1 MRSGLKRR
9 RRGLILLLLAGATAA
24 LSVSLVTRHT
34 DAVNAQLGPLQEVL
48 MTKKDLPK
56 DTFIKPDNVERYLE
70 VRLVAERFVPR
81 KHFSSVD
88 QVVGLKSQVD
98 IPAGTYVSIGQVSDA
113 ESQND
118 QEIRDGLRAV
128 EISVEAS
135 RFLAG
140 MIVPGSRVDFLVT
153 MDGEGGPS
161 VTYLAYENLPV
172 LRAVKADDEGGKADG
187 LGSEGGS
194 RRMLVTVR
202 VTAKTAVYLV
212 AAENF
217 AKQLRVL
224 PRPVGDNK
232 RVGSLSMHKSRLK
245 P

>member
-9 RRGLILLLLAGATAA
+9 RRGIVLLLLAGATAA

-56 DTFIKPDNVERYLE
+56 GTDLEPDNIDRYLE

-81 KHFSSVD
+81 KHFSSAD
-88 QVVGLKSQVD
+88 QIVGLKSQVD
-98 IPAGTYVSIGQVSDA
+98 ISAGTYVSVGQVSNAGEED
-113 ESQND
+113 D
-118 QEIRDGLRAV
+118 QEIRNGLRAV

-135 RFLAG
+135 RSLAG
-140 MIVPGSRVDFLVT
+140 MITPGSRVDFLVT
-153 MDGEGGPS
+153 MEGEGGS
-161 VTYLAYENLPV
+161 AVTYLAYENLSV
-172 LRAVKADDEGGKADG
+172 LRAVKAD
-187 LGSEGGS
+187 SEGGGADS
-194 RRMLVTVR
+194 VGAEDSAGRMLITVR
-202 VTAKTAVYLV
+202 VSAKTAVYLV

-217 AKQLRVL
+217 AKQIRVL